1 MASSNVSSAGKE
13 VFTLSQAKNPKDRLI
28 MTCSMYIGN
37 TNLKFCETSK
47 KKVEIGTYWNPSPLP
62 KTSLK
67 LPLSTNRDFAGHP
80 PVSWILAILLK
91 SALHRRGIAH
101 SGNSSTHNVLSPP
114 V

>member
-1 MASSNVSSAGKE
+1 MASSSVSSAGKE
-13 VFTLSQAKNPKDRLI
+13 VFTLSQAKYPKDRLI
-28 MTCSMYIGN
+28 MICSMYIEN

-47 KKVEIGTYWNPSPLP
+47 KKSWNWNPSPLP

-101 SGNSSTHNVLSPP
+101 SGNSATHNVLSPP